1 MKKILVLLSI
11 LLSTTFALAQDF
23 DFTLDGDELA
33 NEILT
38 DFILE
43 EIPSVDFSVV
53 SYFYDLDN
61 DGNSEIIGIIKSNMF
76 YNLKGYKL
84 FVLAKKDRYWVP
96 VHSDINFDNTKPVS
110 IEANKITYFGG
121 ALYNGKKYTARFKNG
136 EIKTSDKVF
145 DIAKTKQ
152 VQQIEEATDL
162 IDIEEKN
169 KIDLNDFNGST
180 QKNYNVFYKPYQNN
194 NHRFEIIED

>member
-11 LLSTTFALAQDF
+11 LLFTNFASAQEF
-23 DFTLDGDELA
+23 DFMLDGDELS

-84 FVLAKKDRYWVP
+84 FVLTKKDRYWLP
-96 VHSDINFDNTKPVS
+96 VHSDINFDNTKPVT

-136 EIKTSDKVF
+136 AIKTNDKVF
-145 DIAKTKQ
+145 DIAKVRQ
-152 VQQIEEATDL
+152 VRQIEKTTNFSDV
-162 IDIEEKN
+162 EEKN

-194 NHRFEIIED
+194 NHKFEIIED